1 MSLIGLLAQV
11 ARAEF
16 SNEIS
21 EASAPIAEGV
31 PEVAL
36 VRLQALLNKN
46 LSEAEWRAVVEKI
59 AEAQI
64 AAKQPDNTLVLLAD
78 ARVRELPWAKFWR
91 AQAFA
96 ALHRWDEA
104 LPLYEL
110 RAMPPG
116 RAVFLKR
123 CSPHRSQNE
132 ENVVCCGD
140 VWN

>member
-1 MSLIGLLAQV
+1 MSLKRRIGLICLMSLLAQL

-31 PEVAL
+31 PEVAV

-46 LSEAEWRAVVEKI
+46 LSEAEWRAVVEKL

-78 ARVRELPWAKFWR
+78 ARVRELPWAKCWR
-91 AQAFA
+91 APSMGRSPA
-96 ALHRWDEA
+96 AL
-104 LPLYEL
+104 
-110 RAMPPG
+110 RATG
-116 RAVFLKR
+116 RR
-123 CSPHRSQNE
+123 
-132 ENVVCCGD
+132 
-140 VWN
+140 